1 MENYDEVGQV
11 VTTHG
16 LKGEVKV
23 MVTTDFPKERFK
35 KGATLFVK
43 RPDGWQPLHV
53 ASARVHKGM
62 YLLTFT
68 EYTDIDEVQFLRQQK
83 LWVNESDQHELAAGE
98 YYYRDIVG
106 MTIID
111 QATNEAIGKVREIL
125 SPGANDVWVV
135 ARPGQKDLLLPFLKT
150 VMLKIDVEHQTTL
163 VDIPEGLDD

>member
-1 MENYDEVGQV
+1 
-11 VTTHG
+11 
-16 LKGEVKV
+16 
-23 MVTTDFPKERFK
+23 
-35 KGATLFVK
+35 
-43 RPDGWQPLHV
+43 
-53 ASARVHKGM
+53 
-62 YLLTFT
+62 
-68 EYTDIDEVQFLRQQK
+68 
-83 LWVNESDQHELAAGE
+83 
-98 YYYRDIVG
+98 